1 MIIME
6 VMATDVMKEDDTN
19 GMKALK
25 PVYCI

>member
-1 MIIME
+1 MNMID
-6 VMATDVMKEDDTN
+6 VVATDVMKEDDTK